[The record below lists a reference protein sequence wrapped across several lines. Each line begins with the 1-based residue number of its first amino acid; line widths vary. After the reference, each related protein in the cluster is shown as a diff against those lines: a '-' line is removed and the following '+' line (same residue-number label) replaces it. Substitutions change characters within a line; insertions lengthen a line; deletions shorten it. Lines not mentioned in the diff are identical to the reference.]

1 MHKLTI
7 WLNKIITTLAF
18 TFIVFSPIAAQ
29 QQELTL
35 EKVYQLARENYPL
48 IKEKG
53 LIEKSAFLT
62 IENIKTAYLP
72 QISISGQATYQ
83 SDVTSLPIKLPNI
96 NVPTISKDQYR
107 FVADINQLVYDG
119 GVIKIE
125 KEIQQKTSLIDNQK
139 IEVELYK
146 LRDRINQLYLG
157 ILLLNEQ
164 LEQNKLTKN
173 NILIGIKMIKA
184 QIANGTA
191 FRSAQLV
198 LEAQALQVDQK
209 SIELQAN
216 RKQLIRVLELFINQQ
231 LSDDVQLKKPIVQLF
246 SADKNIDRPEM
257 KLYDYQDSLWHK
269 QRSLIVAKNL
279 PKLSLFAEGG
289 YGRPGLNL
297 LQNDFAFFGIGGLKF
312 NWALSN
318 LYTSKR
324 NKEIVAVNQTINTV
338 QKDVFLFNIN
348 AQLLQQQIEINKIQQ
363 LVSVDEKIIDIRK
376 TITESAKSQLENG
389 VITSNDYLREVNADD
404 QAMSVFILHQIQLL
418 EAQINYQNIKGNQ

>member
-257 KLYDYQDSLWHK
+257 KLYDY
-269 QRSLIVAKNL
+269 
-279 PKLSLFAEGG
+279 
-289 YGRPGLNL
+289 
-297 LQNDFAFFGIGGLKF
+297 
-312 NWALSN
+312 
-318 LYTSKR
+318 
-324 NKEIVAVNQTINTV
+324 
-338 QKDVFLFNIN
+338 
-348 AQLLQQQIEINKIQQ
+348 
-363 LVSVDEKIIDIRK
+363 
-376 TITESAKSQLENG
+376 
-389 VITSNDYLREVNADD
+389 
-404 QAMSVFILHQIQLL
+404 
-418 EAQINYQNIKGNQ
+418 